1 MSGRKDLL
9 VKRLLES
16 DTELRRLQVLANA
29 RRAELNA
36 LTCDQLK
43 AILSVRS
50 LSVTGVKV
58 VLVERVLASE
68 MFETLHWIE
77 DVNRGTPE
85 LDAIRI
91 GTERVDAGS
100 SGPCVSEI
108 ESWEPLDLFLSHLQL
123 SPTQKQ
129 QHPDC
134 SDIIDLLVS
143 KTNLYARDENQNSR
157 WKYGDDVTRDEILAF
172 IGVHILMGITVKPQL
187 SDYWDNTFGD
197 HLVSNVFSRNRF
209 KEIERFLSLMGIPP
223 PSVYSNAERK
233 AAAEAAAKQRSR
245 TDPLYKVC
253 IAPLTA

>member
-9 VKRLLES
+9 INRLLES
-16 DTELRRLQVLANA
+16 DNELRRLQVLANA

-50 LSVTGVKV
+50 LSVTGMKA

-68 MFETLHWIE
+68 MFEKLNWVE
-77 DVNRGTPE
+77 DANRQTPE
-85 LDAIRI
+85 LAAIRI
-91 GTERVDAGS
+91 GTDRVDAGS
-100 SGPCVSEI
+100 SGPCVAEI
-108 ESWEPLDLFLSHLQL
+108 VSWEPLDLFLSHLKL
-123 SPTQKQ
+123 SPTQQ
-129 QHPDC
+129 QQYPGC
-134 SDIIDLLVS
+134 NDIIDLLVS
-143 KTNLYARDENQNSR
+143 KTNLYARDDNLKSR
-157 WKYGDDVTRDEILAF
+157 WKYGDDTTRDEILAF

-197 HLVSNVFSRNRF
+197 PLVSNVFSRNRF
-209 KEIERFLSLMGIPP
+209 KEIEQFLSLMGVPP
-223 PSVYSNAERK
+223 PSVYSDAERK

-253 IAPLTA
+253 ISPLIA